1 MIIDEVFLV
10 KATNFDI
17 WFYVLYMI
25 FTYLI
30 LKAIYKEK
38 SQITDIFIFIIAS
51 LIMLL
56 INFIVYIIIANTIK
70 QFIAY
75 AIISRILL
83 FMLLFFI
90 RNKLYNITKLYHK
103 LWNRH
108 DNIPKKIK
116 TTTFRS
122 INIVIFNIT
131 FYLVHLILLFEMTR
145 I

>member
-1 MIIDEVFLV
+1 MIIDEAFLV

-38 SQITDIFIFIIAS
+38 SQIIDIFIFIIAS

-90 RNKLYNITKLYHK
+90 RNKLYNITKLYRK